1 MTEELLME
9 MAMPAGRTTEVVATA
24 RGLRGLADPDAAA
37 VSVIVIE
44 TGSVTETGIE
54 SEIAR
59 GIASEIVSGS
69 AVLRENVTKIREVIE
84 TGDRLRQEHKPPR
97 VAGMIANLLDDPD
110 ESLRA
115 FQDRQGTFLHQG
127 LSKVVVA
134 VLAEET
140 RPAVLESRDIAASPL
155 RPAEMRNGTAEVEVV
170 DIGMLVEE
178 IRAPERETIVASRG
192 RNGDG
197 RDEARREPRR
207 SPTSGKSDKGDRSC
221 RVHRRGEEHFDR
233 TTVSTSFE

>member
-1 MTEELLME
+1 
-9 MAMPAGRTTEVVATA
+9 MPAGRTTGLVATA

-37 VSVIVIE
+37 VIVIATE
-44 TGSVTETGIE
+44 TGSVTEIGIETGIV
-54 SEIAR
+54 R
-59 GIASEIVSGS
+59 GIAIEIVSGS
-69 AVLRENVTKIREVIE
+69 AVPRENVTKIREVIE
-84 TGDRLRQEHKPPR
+84 TGDRLRLEHRPPR

-127 LSKVVVA
+127 LSKVVV
-134 VLAEET
+134 VLAGET
-140 RPAVLESRDIAASPL
+140 RPAVLESRGIAASLP
-155 RPAEMRNGTAEVEVV
+155 RPAGMRNGTAEVEVV

-207 SPTSGKSDKGDRSC
+207 SLTSGKSDKGDRSC
-221 RVHRRGEEHFDR
+221 RVHRRGGEHFDR